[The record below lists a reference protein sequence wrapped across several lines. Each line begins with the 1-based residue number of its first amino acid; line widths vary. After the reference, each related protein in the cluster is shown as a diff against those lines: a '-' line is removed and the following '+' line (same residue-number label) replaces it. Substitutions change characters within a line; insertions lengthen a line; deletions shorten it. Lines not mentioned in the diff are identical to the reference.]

1 MNTQLVSVIIPS
13 HNAALYIRDAI
24 ASVIRQTY
32 QQCEVIV
39 IDDGSSDGT
48 EDIVAQYATVKY
60 VRQHHLGVSA
70 ARNLGIRLTKGPLVA
85 FLDADDYWLP
95 DKLSRQVRFLSDH
108 PQYGMVFTEH
118 TMIDAQG
125 NTLCITDKRPIL
137 NGDPVRNIFLLSN
150 IGTPTVMVRRA
161 VLDAVGPFDES
172 LHCAEDENLW
182 MRIAMEFPVALIPSP
197 LVMVRR
203 HNNNLTRRPDDVL
216 KGVSKHLEVLHQRYP
231 KIAERIRDL
240 PRLRQAQLHF
250 SAGLE
255 HLARNSLGAARKEFS
270 SAIQNRVSVS
280 RMLYWLACFLP
291 LPVFEMLRSMRRYF
305 RKSVYSKTAD

>member
-1 MNTQLVSVIIPS
+1 MSVVIPS
-13 HNAALYIRDAI
+13 HNAARYIRDAI
-24 ASVIRQTY
+24 ASVLRQTY
-32 QQCEVIV
+32 QPCEVIV
-39 IDDGSSDGT
+39 VDDGSSDGT
-48 EDIVAQYATVKY
+48 AEIVGRHANIQY
-60 VRQHHLGVSA
+60 VRQSHLGVSA

-85 FLDADDYWLP
+85 FLDADDVWLP
-95 DKLSRQVRFLSDH
+95 DKIAHQVRFLSEH

-118 TMIDAQG
+118 TMVDAVG
-125 NTLCITDKRPIL
+125 NTLRITDKRPIL

-203 HNNNLTRRPDDVL
+203 HNDNVTRHPEDVL
-216 KGVSKHLEVLHQRYP
+216 KGVSNHVEVLRQRYP

-240 PRLRQAQLHF
+240 PQLRQAQLHF

-255 HLARNSLGAARKEFS
+255 HLARNSLCEAKREFFN
-270 SAIQNRVSVS
+270 AIKSRVSVS

-291 LPVFEMLRSMRRYF
+291 LPAFEMLRSMRRHIK
-305 RKSVYSKTAD
+305 KSVYSRTAE